1 MADIQISDDRAR
13 TFADALQTFE
23 KDGDVAAFAALFAD
37 DAVTQRLDARG
48 ERRGEVEQFWKEYRD
63 QFTSI
68 STSFYDVVE
77 GGDRV
82 ALEWTSD
89 ATLTDGRPLQYRGV
103 TVLDLDGNKIS
114 KLRTYYDSAQFTPS
128 TGGHGALIGAV
139 TAASQSAKPGLVGG
153 HTQASTSCTSATA
166 ASTAPVRRPMSPGTA
181 SNATRVN
188 STYAVTGV

>member
-37 DAVTQRLDARG
+37 NAVTQRLDARG

-63 QFTSI
+63 QFSSI
-68 STSFYDVVE
+68 STSFSDVVE
-77 GGDRV
+77 GGGRV

-103 TVLDLDGNKIS
+103 TVLDLDGDKIS
-114 KLRTYYDSAQFTPS
+114 NLRTYYDSAQFTPS
-128 TGGHGALIGAV
+128 T
-139 TAASQSAKPGLVGG
+139 AA
-153 HTQASTSCTSATA
+153 TQ
-166 ASTAPVRRPMSPGTA
+166 R
-181 SNATRVN
+181 
-188 STYAVTGV
+188 